1 MAAVDLIV
9 AMLALNKPAVVFAIL
24 IGKGGQFTGL
34 GRLSE
39 GMEPPRAKDPD
50 LLERI
55 GMFIERRSIGYVVV
69 DRIPASRTLVRRAA
83 QALRL
88 RRVDSNADL
97 SLLLH
102 ATVPPRDSVRIV
114 STDRPTPH
122 VSSC

>member
-1 MAAVDLIV
+1 MMAAVDLIV
-9 AMLALNKPAVVFAIL
+9 AIVVFAIL
-24 IGKGGQFTGL
+24 IGKGGQFTVL

-50 LLERI
+50 LLGRV
-55 GMFIERRSIGYVVV
+55 GTFIERQSIGYVVV
-69 DRIPASRTLVRRAA
+69 DRIPASRTLVRCAA

-114 STDRPTPH
+114 PTERPTPH
-122 VSSC
+122 VSLC